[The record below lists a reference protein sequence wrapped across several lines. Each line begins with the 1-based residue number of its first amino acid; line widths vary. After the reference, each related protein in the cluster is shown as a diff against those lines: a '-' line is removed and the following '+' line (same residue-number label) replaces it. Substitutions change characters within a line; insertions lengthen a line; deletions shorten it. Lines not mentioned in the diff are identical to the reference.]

1 MNPLVKF
8 IHAADL
14 HLDSPFKSRTKMP
27 ASILEILMEST
38 YKSVTRMVD
47 FAISERVDFILISGD
62 VFDQANRSLKSEIFL
77 KNQFNRLRDKGIFVY
92 MIHGNH
98 DPLSSGF
105 KTNWPENVAV
115 FRENVETYEM
125 MSNKGE
131 RIYLH
136 GFSYLLDESYEN
148 KLDEYPTNTDNRG
161 IHIGLLHG
169 TYAKTDND
177 VKRYTE
183 FNLEALNNKLYH
195 YWALGHIHV
204 RQQLS
209 DLPLIHYAGNIQGR
223 HKNETGEKGF
233 ILVQGD
239 DVRLSTEFVPVQE
252 VVFNNFELKVDTLK
266 KEKLYQ
272 KIVEFKQGLRE
283 KNKYIINL
291 TLNYDGEEEMSLMDF
306 NELIELLQEDEV
318 NIDQFVWI
326 DNIEVT
332 YNNAEQIALLNDIK
346 KSYSNNEELFREA
359 VNTMYMDPNINRYLP
374 PIGEISQD
382 ELLKMGEDRL
392 KMLMRK

>member
-27 ASILEILMEST
+27 NSVLEVLMEST
-38 YKSVTRMVD
+38 YNSVTRMID
-47 FAISERVDFILISGD
+47 FAIRESVDFIVLSGD
-62 VFDQANRSLKSEIFL
+62 IFDQSNRSLKSEIFL
-77 KNQFNRLRDKGIFVY
+77 KQAFNRLREKNIFVY

-98 DPLSSGF
+98 DPISSGF
-105 KTNWPENVAV
+105 KTHWPENVAV
-115 FRENVETYEM
+115 FKENVETYEM
-125 MSNKGE
+125 MSRQGE

-136 GFSYLLDESYEN
+136 GFSYLMDESYEN

-169 TYAKTDND
+169 TYAKSKES

-183 FNLEALNNKLYH
+183 FNLEALNSKLYH

-204 RQQLS
+204 RNQLS
-209 DLPLIHYAGNIQGR
+209 DLPQIHYAGNMQGR

-233 ILVQGD
+233 LLVQGD
-239 DVRLSTEFVPVQE
+239 DVSLTTDFIATQE
-252 VVFNNFELKVDTLK
+252 VIFENLTLQTETLR
-266 KEKLYQ
+266 KESLYQ
-272 KIVEFKQGLRE
+272 HIVEFKEKLRE
-283 KNKYIINL
+283 DSKYIINL
-291 TLNYDGEEEMSLMDF
+291 TIDYDGEDEISLTDF

-318 NIDQFVWI
+318 NVKQFVWI
-326 DNIEVT
+326 DNIKVS
-332 YNNAEQIALLNDIK
+332 YNNKEQIALLNDIK
-346 KSYSNNEELFREA
+346 KSYSNNDDLFREA

-374 PIGEISQD
+374 SIGEISQQ
-382 ELLKMGEDRL
+382 EMLEMGEERL

>member
-38 YKSVTRMVD
+38 YRSVTRMVD
-47 FAISERVDFILISGD
+47 FAITERVDFILISGD
-62 VFDQANRSLKSEIFL
+62 VFDQSNRSLKSEIFL
-77 KNQFNRLRDKGIFVY
+77 KNQFNRLKDKGIFVY

-125 MSNKGE
+125 MSSQGE
-131 RIYLH
+131 RVYLH

-204 RQQLS
+204 RQQLA
-209 DLPLIHYAGNIQGR
+209 DLPLIHYSGNIQGR

-233 ILVQGD
+233 LLVQGD
-239 DVRLSTEFVPVQE
+239 DISLNTQFVPVQE

-272 KIVEFKQGLRE
+272 QIVEFKQGLRE
-283 KNKYIINL
+283 KNKYIVNL
-291 TLNYDGEEEMSLMDF
+291 TINYDGDEEMSLMDF

-318 NIDQFVWI
+318 NVDQFVWI

-374 PIGEISQD
+374 PISEVSQD
-382 ELLKMGEDRL
+382 EMLKMGEDRL

>member
-1 MNPLVKF
+1 MNPVVKF

-62 VFDQANRSLKSEIFL
+62 VFDQSNRSLKSEIFL
-77 KNQFNRLRDKGIFVY
+77 KNQFNRLKDKGIFVY

-105 KTNWPENVAV
+105 KTNWPENVSV
-115 FRENVETYEM
+115 FKENVETYEM

-131 RIYLH
+131 RVYLH

-209 DLPLIHYAGNIQGR
+209 DLPLIHYSGNIQGR

-233 ILVQGD
+233 LLVQGD

-252 VVFNNFELKVDTLK
+252 VVFNNFEIKVDTLK

>member
-1 MNPLVKF
+1 MNPVVKF

-62 VFDQANRSLKSEIFL
+62 VFDQSNRSLKSEIFL
-77 KNQFNRLRDKGIFVY
+77 KNQFNRLKDKGIFVY

-115 FRENVETYEM
+115 FKENVETYEM

-131 RIYLH
+131 RVYLH

-209 DLPLIHYAGNIQGR
+209 DLPLIHYSGNIQGR

-233 ILVQGD
+233 LLVQGD

>member
-38 YKSVTRMVD
+38 YRSVTRMVD
-47 FAISERVDFILISGD
+47 FAITERVDFILISGD
-62 VFDQANRSLKSEIFL
+62 VFDQSNRSLKSEIFL
-77 KNQFNRLRDKGIFVY
+77 KNQFNRLKDKGIFVY

-125 MSNKGE
+125 MSSQGE
-131 RIYLH
+131 RVYLH

-204 RQQLS
+204 RQQLA
-209 DLPLIHYAGNIQGR
+209 DLPLIHYSGNIQGR

-233 ILVQGD
+233 LLVQGD
-239 DVRLSTEFVPVQE
+239 DISLNTQFVPVQE

-272 KIVEFKQGLRE
+272 QIVEFKQDLRE
-283 KNKYIINL
+283 KNKYIVNL
-291 TLNYDGEEEMSLMDF
+291 TINYDGDEEMSLMDF

-318 NIDQFVWI
+318 NVDQFVWI

-374 PIGEISQD
+374 PISEVSQD
-382 ELLKMGEDRL
+382 EMLKMGEDRL

>member
-1 MNPLVKF
+1 MVKF

>member
-1 MNPLVKF
+1 MVKF

-283 KNKYIINL
+283 KKKYIINL

>member
-1 MNPLVKF
+1 MTPLVKF

-38 YKSVTRMVD
+38 YRSVTRMVD

-62 VFDQANRSLKSEIFL
+62 VFDQSNRSLKSEIFL
-77 KNQFNRLRDKGIFVY
+77 KNQFNRLKDKGIFVY

-125 MSNKGE
+125 MSSQGE
-131 RIYLH
+131 RVYLH

-204 RQQLS
+204 RQQLA
-209 DLPLIHYAGNIQGR
+209 DLPLIHYSGNIQGR

-233 ILVQGD
+233 LLVQGD
-239 DVRLSTEFVPVQE
+239 DISLNTQFVPVQE

-272 KIVEFKQGLRE
+272 QIVEFKQDLRE
-283 KNKYIINL
+283 KNKYIVNL
-291 TLNYDGEEEMSLMDF
+291 TINYDGDEEMSLMDF

-318 NIDQFVWI
+318 NVDQFVWI

-374 PIGEISQD
+374 PISEVSQD
-382 ELLKMGEDRL
+382 EMLKMGEDRL

>member
-1 MNPLVKF
+1 
-8 IHAADL
+8 
-14 HLDSPFKSRTKMP
+14 MP

-62 VFDQANRSLKSEIFL
+62 VFDQSNRSLKSEIFL
-77 KNQFNRLRDKGIFVY
+77 KNQFNRLKDKGIFVY

-115 FRENVETYEM
+115 FKENVETYEM

-131 RIYLH
+131 RVYLH

-209 DLPLIHYAGNIQGR
+209 DLPLIHYSGNIQGR

-233 ILVQGD
+233 LLVQGD